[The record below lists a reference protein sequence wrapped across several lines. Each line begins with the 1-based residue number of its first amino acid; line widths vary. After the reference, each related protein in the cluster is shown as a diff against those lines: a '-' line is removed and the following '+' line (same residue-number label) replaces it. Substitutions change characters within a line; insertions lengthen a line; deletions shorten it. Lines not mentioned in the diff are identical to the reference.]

1 VEALPFQDRIEFINN
16 LYNNGHWIIYFTA
29 RGMGTS
35 GENVS
40 SANIKWYEFTQN
52 QLLSWN
58 AKYHTLIVGKPSA
71 DYYVDDRL
79 ISISEFFPPLK

>member
-1 VEALPFQDRIEFINN
+1 LEALPYQDRIEFINN
-16 LYNNGHWIIYFTA
+16 LYSKGHQIVYFTA

-35 GENVS
+35 NENVS
-40 SANIKWYEFTQN
+40 SANKKWYEFTEN

-71 DYYVDDRL
+71 DYYIDDRIIG
-79 ISISEFFPPLK
+79 ISDFFISLK